1 MLAEEV
7 VVCPATS
14 ADLAGV
20 AGIFAHYVTNTVI
33 TFEEIPF
40 TAAQWHDKLNDLT
53 DRGLPFLIARMG
65 GEVAGFAYAAPWRP
79 KPAYRH
85 TVEDSIYLAPDR
97 TGRGLGRV
105 LLSALLTRCTEAGM
119 RQMVAVIAD
128 AGGDASVALHRSL
141 GFVTVG
147 RLVGV
152 GRKHGRWVDTVLM
165 QRDLAAG
172 TDQ

>member
-1 MLAEEV
+1 
-7 VVCPATS
+7 
-14 ADLAGV
+14 
-20 AGIFAHYVTNTVI
+20 
-33 TFEEIPF
+33 
-40 TAAQWHDKLNDLT
+40 
-53 DRGLPFLIARMG
+53 
-65 GEVAGFAYAAPWRP
+65 
-79 KPAYRH
+79 
-85 TVEDSIYLAPDR
+85 
-97 TGRGLGRV
+97 
-105 LLSALLTRCTEAGM
+105 M